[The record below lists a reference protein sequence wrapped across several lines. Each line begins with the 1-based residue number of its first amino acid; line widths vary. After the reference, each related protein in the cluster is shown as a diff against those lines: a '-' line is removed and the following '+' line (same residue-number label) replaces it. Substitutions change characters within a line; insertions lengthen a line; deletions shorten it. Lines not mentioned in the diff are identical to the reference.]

1 MRLQMSLPKFERKDM
16 AKNKSLRLVI
26 DTNLWIS
33 FIISNKLNQLER
45 ILLAENTKILF
56 SSELIEELQATIT
69 KPKLQKYFSENA
81 LEEMLTVFDP
91 YIDFISVKSTV
102 SICQDPN
109 DNFLLGLAKDGKAN
123 YLLTG
128 DNDLLDI
135 GNYEKTII
143 IKISEFL
150 EQIKN

>member
-1 MRLQMSLPKFERKDM
+1 M

-33 FIISNKLNQLER
+33 FIISKKLNLLEP
-45 ILLAENTKILF
+45 ILFDENTRILF
-56 SSELIEELQATIT
+56 SSELVEELQATIT
-69 KPKLQKYFSENA
+69 KPKLKKYFSENA
-81 LEEMLTVFDP
+81 LEEMFTVFDP
-91 YIDFISVKSTV
+91 YIDFITVKSTV
-102 SICQDPN
+102 SICRDPN
-109 DNFLLGLAKDGKAN
+109 DNFLLALAKDGKAN

-135 GNYEKTII
+135 GKYEKTII

-150 EQIKN
+150 EQNKS

>member
-1 MRLQMSLPKFERKDM
+1 M

-33 FIISNKLNQLER
+33 FIISKKLNLLEP
-45 ILLAENTKILF
+45 ILFAENTRILF
-56 SSELIEELQATIT
+56 SSELVEELQATIT
-69 KPKLQKYFSENA
+69 KPKLKKYFSENA

-91 YIDFISVKSTV
+91 YIDFITVKSTV
-102 SICQDPN
+102 SICRDPN
-109 DNFLLGLAKDGKAN
+109 DNFLLALAKDGKAN

-135 GNYEKTII
+135 GKYQKTII

-150 EQIKN
+150 EQNKS

>member
-1 MRLQMSLPKFERKDM
+1 M

-33 FIISNKLNQLER
+33 FIISKKLNLLEP
-45 ILLAENTKILF
+45 ILFAENTRILF
-56 SSELIEELQATIT
+56 SSELVEELQATIT
-69 KPKLQKYFSENA
+69 KPKLKKYFSENA

-91 YIDFISVKSTV
+91 YIDFITVKSTV
-102 SICQDPN
+102 SICRDPN
-109 DNFLLGLAKDGKAN
+109 DNFLLALAKDGKAN

-135 GNYEKTII
+135 GKYEKTII

-150 EQIKN
+150 EQNKS

>member
-1 MRLQMSLPKFERKDM
+1 M

-33 FIISNKLNQLER
+33 FIISKKLNQLEP
-45 ILLAENTKILF
+45 ILLAENTRILF
-56 SSELIEELQATIT
+56 SSELVEELQATIT

-91 YIDFISVKSTV
+91 YIDFITVKSKV
-102 SICQDPN
+102 VICRDPN
-109 DNFLLGLAKDGKAN
+109 DNFLLALAKDGKAN

-135 GNYEKTII
+135 GKYEQTII
-143 IKISEFL
+143 IKISEFF
-150 EQIKN
+150 EQIKS

>member
-1 MRLQMSLPKFERKDM
+1 M

-33 FIISNKLNQLER
+33 FIISKKLNLLEP
-45 ILLAENTKILF
+45 ILFAENTRILF

-69 KPKLQKYFSENA
+69 KPKLKKYFSENA

-91 YIDFISVKSTV
+91 YIDFITVKSTV
-102 SICQDPN
+102 SICRDPN
-109 DNFLLGLAKDGKAN
+109 DNFLLALAKDGKAN

-128 DNDLLDI
+128 DSDLLDI
-135 GNYEKTII
+135 GKYKKTII

-150 EQIKN
+150 EQNKI

>member
-1 MRLQMSLPKFERKDM
+1 MRLRILLPKFELKDM

-33 FIISNKLNQLER
+33 FIISKKLNLLEP
-45 ILLAENTKILF
+45 ILFAENTRILF
-56 SSELIEELQATIT
+56 SSELVEELQATIT
-69 KPKLQKYFSENA
+69 KPKLKKYFSENA

-91 YIDFISVKSTV
+91 YIDFITVKSTV
-102 SICQDPN
+102 SICRDPN
-109 DNFLLGLAKDGKAN
+109 DNFLLALAKDGKAN

-135 GNYEKTII
+135 GK
-143 IKISEFL
+143 
-150 EQIKN
+150 

>member
-1 MRLQMSLPKFERKDM
+1 M

-33 FIISNKLNQLER
+33 FIISKKLNLLEPT
-45 ILLAENTKILF
+45 LLAVNTRILF
-56 SSELIEELQATIT
+56 SSELVEELQATIT

-91 YIDFISVKSTV
+91 YIDFITVKSKV
-102 SICQDPN
+102 AICRDPN
-109 DNFLLGLAKDGKAN
+109 DNFLLALAKDGKAN

-128 DNDLLDI
+128 YNDLLNI
-135 GNYEKTII
+135 GKYGKTII

-150 EQIKN
+150 EQNKS

>member
-1 MRLQMSLPKFERKDM
+1 M

-33 FIISNKLNQLER
+33 FIISKKLNLLEP
-45 ILLAENTKILF
+45 ILFAENTRILF
-56 SSELIEELQATIT
+56 SSELVEELQATIT
-69 KPKLQKYFSENA
+69 KPKLKKYFSENA

-91 YIDFISVKSTV
+91 YIDFITVKSTV
-102 SICQDPN
+102 SICRDPN
-109 DNFLLGLAKDGKAN
+109 DNFLLALAKDGKAN

-135 GNYEKTII
+135 GKYEKTII

-150 EQIKN
+150 EQNKI

>member
-1 MRLQMSLPKFERKDM
+1 M

-33 FIISNKLNQLER
+33 FIISKKLNLLEP
-45 ILLAENTKILF
+45 ILFAENTRILF
-56 SSELIEELQATIT
+56 SSELVEELQATIT
-69 KPKLQKYFSENA
+69 KPKLNKYFSENA

-91 YIDFISVKSTV
+91 YIDFITVKSTV
-102 SICQDPN
+102 SICRDPN
-109 DNFLLGLAKDGKAN
+109 DNFLLALAKDGKAN

-135 GNYEKTII
+135 GKYEKTII

-150 EQIKN
+150 EHNKT

>member
-1 MRLQMSLPKFERKDM
+1 M

-33 FIISNKLNQLER
+33 FIISKKLNQLDPL
-45 ILLAENTKILF
+45 ILAENTRILF
-56 SSELIEELQATIT
+56 SSELVEELQATIT

-81 LEEMLTVFDP
+81 LEEMLTIFDP
-91 YIDFISVKSTV
+91 YIDFIIVKSKV
-102 SICQDPN
+102 AICRDPN
-109 DNFLLGLAKDGKAN
+109 DNFLLALAKDGKAN

-128 DNDLLDI
+128 DNDLLEI
-135 GNYEKTII
+135 SKFEKTII

-150 EQIKN
+150 EQNNS

>member
-1 MRLQMSLPKFERKDM
+1 M

-33 FIISNKLNQLER
+33 FIISKKLNLLEP
-45 ILLAENTKILF
+45 ILFAENTRILF
-56 SSELIEELQATIT
+56 SSELVEELKATIT
-69 KPKLQKYFSENA
+69 KPKLKKYFSDNA

-91 YIDFISVKSTV
+91 YIDFITVKSTV
-102 SICQDPN
+102 SICIDPN
-109 DNFLLGLAKDGKAN
+109 DNFLLALAKDGKAN

-135 GNYEKTII
+135 GKYEKTII
-143 IKISEFL
+143 IKISEFF
-150 EQIKN
+150 EQNKS

>member
-1 MRLQMSLPKFERKDM
+1 M

-33 FIISNKLNQLER
+33 FIISKKLNLLEP
-45 ILLAENTKILF
+45 ILFAENTRILF
-56 SSELIEELQATIT
+56 SSELVEELQATIT
-69 KPKLQKYFSENA
+69 KPKLKKYFSENA

-91 YIDFISVKSTV
+91 YIDFITVKSTV
-102 SICQDPN
+102 SICRDPN
-109 DNFLLGLAKDGKAN
+109 DNFLLALAKDGKAN

-135 GNYEKTII
+135 GKYEKTII
-143 IKISEFL
+143 VKISEFF
-150 EQIKN
+150 EQNKS